1 MTTYLIQ
8 REQWVSAPLEKVF
21 EFFSDA
27 SNLEVLTPPWLKF
40 RIVTPTPIAMHTGAK
55 IEYRID
61 WRVVPIR
68 WQTEIVEWSPPH
80 RFVDLQLRGPY
91 KLWHHT
97 HTFASVDGGTLVRD
111 IVRYALPLGPIGSL
125 AHKLAVRRDVE
136 RVFDYRAERIAA
148 LFGDRRQPSRVNH
161 ELLA

>member
-111 IVRYALPLGPIGSL
+111 IVRYALPLGTIGSL

>member
-27 SNLEVLTPPWLKF
+27 ANLETLTPPWLKF
-40 RIVTPTPIAMHTGAK
+40 RIVTPTPIAMHTGAR

-68 WQTEIVEWSPPH
+68 WQTEIVDWSPPH
-80 RFVDLQLRGPY
+80 RFVDVQLRGPY

-97 HTFASVDGGTLVRD
+97 HTFAAVDGGTLMGD
-111 IVRYALPLGPIGSL
+111 IVRYGLPLGPIGSL
-125 AHKLAVRRDVE
+125 THKLAVRRDIE

-148 LFGDRRQPSRVNH
+148 LFGDRTQTSQVKQI
-161 ELLA
+161 LLA

>member
-27 SNLEVLTPPWLKF
+27 SNLEALTPPWLKF
-40 RIVTPTPIAMHTGAK
+40 RIVTPTPIAMRAGAK

-97 HTFASVDGGTLVRD
+97 HTFASVDGGTLMRD

-136 RVFDYRAERIAA
+136 RVFDYRAERVAA
-148 LFGDRRQPSRVNH
+148 LFGDRTQPSRVKH

>member
-8 REQWVSAPLEKVF
+8 RKQWVSAPLEKVF

-91 KLWHHT
+91 KAWHHT
-97 HTFASVDGGTLVRD
+97 HTFAAVDGGTLMHD
-111 IVRYALPLGPIGSL
+111 IVRYALPLGPLGSL

-136 RVFDYRAERIAA
+136 RVFDYRAERVAA